1 MLGLLGSLLES
12 SGGGGGGSPGGS
24 NTQVQFND
32 AGSFGG
38 DAGFTYNKTTDS
50 LTLAG
55 NQTFSGTAKRIT
67 GDFTNATKSNR
78 LSLQTST
85 ANSTTGVAALP
96 SGTGQVG
103 SFFAHGGSDADNS
116 AYAQFHCD
124 SSGGHVGINSS
135 KTGTGTTL
143 PIRLQI
149 DNTTKVSVDTSGNL
163 NYVNATASTAAAFDS
178 SKNLVSVTNTG
189 TGDNVLATSPTFT
202 TSTTTAGTG
211 GTVIQTLS
219 SGASG
224 GIYNTV
230 IANYDFTSDATPVL
244 IYTLTLATNTT
255 YAIKGFVRGRRSG
268 GGGSAGDSSVFNFF
282 GCVKNVAGTV
292 SIVSTI
298 DVISKLDI
306 AGPNITFSTSGA
318 TLQFYV
324 TGVAATNINWS
335 FFLETFGR

>member
-1 MLGLLGSLLES
+1 MGGLSNKYKGLSGVES
-12 SGGGGGGSPGGS
+12 TGGGGGTPGGS

-55 NQTFSGTAKRIT
+55 S
-67 GDFTNATKSNR
+67 
-78 LSLQTST
+78 
-85 ANSTTGVAALP
+85 
-96 SGTGQVG
+96 
-103 SFFAHGGSDADNS
+103 
-116 AYAQFHCD
+116 
-124 SSGGHVGINSS
+124 
-135 KTGTGTTL
+135 
-143 PIRLQI
+143 
-149 DNTTKVSVDTSGNL
+149 L
-163 NYVNATASTAAAFDS
+163 NYGSATASTAAAFDS

-255 YAIKGFVRGRRSG
+255 YAIK
-268 GGGSAGDSSVFNFF
+268 D
-282 GCVKNVAGTV
+282 
-292 SIVSTI
+292 
-298 DVISKLDI
+298 L
-306 AGPNITFSTSGA
+306 
-318 TLQFYV
+318 
-324 TGVAATNINWS
+324 
-335 FFLETFGR
+335 